1 VRETAS
7 LCTRTC
13 FHSCW
18 QSLRIVNNTTDR
30 GRVEMNKEFAGAVDL
45 SSIHGFFLDATSYY
59 RLAQCRRRTTGAIE

>member
-1 VRETAS
+1 
-7 LCTRTC
+7 
-13 FHSCW
+13 
-18 QSLRIVNNTTDR
+18 LRIVNNTTDR